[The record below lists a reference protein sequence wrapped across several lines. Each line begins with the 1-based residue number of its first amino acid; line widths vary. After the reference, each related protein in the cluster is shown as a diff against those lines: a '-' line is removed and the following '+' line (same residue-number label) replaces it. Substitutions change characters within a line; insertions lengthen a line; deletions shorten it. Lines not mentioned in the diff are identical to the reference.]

1 MAASFG
7 IEYPL
12 QRDGNSQA
20 QRNIEARNPAT
31 APLEGRNVLEL
42 LYFWSRYA
50 KVVIYHGE
58 NKSERDW
65 SPFFE
70 RSVPFKLAEI
80 YHFDPEQWWTT
91 YQTFRSKV
99 NAADGLELVLG
110 HLFGAF
116 ERHQNWLSVL
126 EFDVS
131 AVGQTIKSLTSTNL
145 NVILPEFIGMFNTLK
160 NKHDV
165 AVRQNVG
172 IFTDAEAN
180 RIWQLQAEEITGT
193 DASLASKIGNRITLL
208 PHILPRLDRFA
219 EILYKAQIAMK
230 AAYPA
235 ANDDAGM
242 EKLIANDGE
251 HEPLVGLM
259 LAFLRIFRE
268 VQHDLNRITQ
278 RHLDF
283 FYRDVLQLAEKAAN
297 PDLAHLIFEL
307 ARHVPT
313 YKMASE
319 TAIKDGKDN
328 NKAEIIFQTSDELI
342 VNRAAV
348 ADLRTLFTAQ
358 LPVADVLTTCPP
370 EIISP
375 AGELAKP
382 LVLTGAQSNFAP
394 FGSRTEMPGRLGFV
408 LSSPVFRMAEG
419 TRDVEVDLH
428 FSAPLDAGIN
438 YPPFFRLQ
446 ITTKDKWLDVDS
458 PQVFIAAP
466 GTPHILRI
474 KFQLPAEFKPIAPLP
489 DPKLNPF
496 GSENPLLKVLFD
508 VSQPTFGDFYIQ
520 LSQKNLIEITARV
533 IVNGVRNQLVLKN
546 DESNLD
552 AKKPFQPFG
561 TAAKYR
567 FYVSHPDFAGKTL
580 HALKYHMVLDDKAKN
595 IELNRIYD
603 IFYGGTLFNRT
614 GVLLSSRQTDSDL
627 SEAVP
632 FLNPSIQ
639 LFALNN
645 NDTQIEIDPLLAGS
659 SIAFGDSG
667 GYIAMRVNGDAFLHD
682 QYPSVLLMQSHSAR
696 VYPGTR
702 LPDAYYR
709 QRFASYDLVKGSNI
723 PPPHT
728 ITSALFQS
736 LYDVAFPQ
744 EPPYNPV
751 VQSFVVEYHASETL
765 AGFIQLLPFEDA
777 SEAVTIGAII
787 PSTET
792 MSRLVPVIQKEGH
805 LYIGLKDA
813 PVNGN
818 VALLFQF
825 SEYTGDADLKMPEM
839 EWSVLTTGHRW
850 KVLKRDIDFSDDT
863 GKFVQSGVIRFEL
876 PENASLEHTILPAG
890 MVWLRAT
897 IANRAAAFDRL
908 LGVHA
913 QAVKAIFA
921 PSLENDLSRLDQG
934 LAAGSLK
941 KFVQETASISKLG
954 QPYPSFGGRNRESE
968 DAYYRRIS
976 ERLRHKG
983 RAINLWDYEM
993 LVLEAFPQIY
1003 KVKCLNHTLGLRGMS
1018 QDFEYLNGHVTLV
1031 VVPDVRQ
1038 LAKEQRETP
1047 KANQNL
1053 LQDIRTFLQERVSP
1067 FAQFQVL
1074 NPRYEFIH
1082 TKFSV
1087 RFFPGK
1093 DDAYYQQTLE
1103 TELKDFLSPWRSDPP
1118 AEIQFGG
1125 EVYRSSLIRFIE
1137 LREYVDYVTD
1147 FEMLTGPSGNVNR
1160 ITAQTA
1166 RSVLAAGVATIQ
1178 VIGN

>member
-20 QRNIEARNPAT
+20 QRSIEARNPAT

-50 KVVIYHGE
+50 KVIIYHDE
-58 NKSERDW
+58 NKTKRDW

-91 YQTFRSKV
+91 YQAFRNKV

-110 HLFGAF
+110 HLFRAF
-116 ERHQNWLSVL
+116 ERHQNWLTVL
-126 EFDVS
+126 EFDAS
-131 AVGQTIKSLTSTNL
+131 AVGRTIKSLTSTNL

-165 AVRQNVG
+165 VVRQNVG

-180 RIWQLQAEEITGT
+180 RVWQLQADEITGT
-193 DASLASKIGNRITLL
+193 DANLASKIGNRITLL
-208 PHILPRLDRFA
+208 PYILPRLDRFA
-219 EILYKAQIAMK
+219 EILYKAQVAIRAT
-230 AAYPA
+230 YPG
-235 ANDDAGM
+235 ANDHNGM

-259 LAFLRIFRE
+259 LAFLRIFRA
-268 VQHDLNRITQ
+268 VQNDLNRITQ

-297 PDLAHLIFEL
+297 PDLAHLIFEI
-307 ARHVPT
+307 ARHVPIHKVSGGT
-313 YKMASE
+313 
-319 TAIKDGKDN
+319 TIKDGKDN

-342 VNRAAV
+342 VNRATV
-348 ADLRTLFTAQ
+348 ADLRTLFVAQPPTA
-358 LPVADVLTTCPP
+358 AVLTACPP
-370 EIISP
+370 EIIIP

-382 LVLTGAQSNFAP
+382 LVLAGANSNFAP
-394 FGSRTEMPGRLGFV
+394 FGSRTETPGRMGFV

-419 TRDVEVDLH
+419 TRNVEVDLH
-428 FSAPLDAGIN
+428 FEAPLDDGII
-438 YPPFFRLQ
+438 YLPFFGLQ
-446 ITTKDKWLDVDS
+446 ITTKDKWLDINNH
-458 PQVFIAAP
+458 QVFIA
-466 GTPHILRI
+466 TPHILRI
-474 KFQLPAEFKPIAPLP
+474 KFQLPAEFKPIEPLA
-489 DPKLNPF
+489 DPKLNPY

-508 VSQPTFGDFYIQ
+508 VSQPAFGSFYSQ
-520 LSQKNLIEITARV
+520 FSQKNLIKINAHV
-533 IVNGVRNQLVLKN
+533 IVNGIRNQLVLKN
-546 DESNLD
+546 DESVLD

-567 FYVSHPDFAGKTL
+567 FYTSHPDFAGKTL
-580 HALKYHMVLDDKAKN
+580 TVVKYHIVLDGKSRRS
-595 IELNRIYD
+595 ELNRIYK
-603 IFYGGTLFNRT
+603 IFYSNAFFDRT
-614 GVLLSSRQTDSDL
+614 GVRLSSRRVHEDL
-627 SEAVP
+627 SDMAP
-632 FLNPSIQ
+632 PLSANFQ
-639 LFALNN
+639 LFPA
-645 NDTQIEIDPLLAGS
+645 NDENTQIDIDPLQGAIVS
-659 SIAFGDSG
+659 FDPSG
-667 GYIAMRVNGDAFLHD
+667 GFLALGVNGDAFLHD
-682 QYPSVLLMQSHSAR
+682 QYPSVLNVQSQAAM
-696 VYPGTR
+696 VYYATKMANAHYS
-702 LPDAYYR
+702 LKIDANVV
-709 QRFASYDLVKGSNI
+709 VKGEDI
-723 PPPHT
+723 PFLESPPF
-728 ITSALFQS
+728 ADFRNK
-736 LYDVAFPQ
+736 YNVAFPE

-751 VQSFVVEYHASETL
+751 FQSFVVEYHASETL

-825 SEYTGDADLKMPEM
+825 SEYTGDADLEMPEM

-863 GKFVQSGVIRFEL
+863 GRFVQSGVIRFEL
-876 PENASLEHTILPAG
+876 PENASLEQTILPAG
-890 MVWLRAT
+890 LVWLRAT

-908 LGVHA
+908 LGVYA
-913 QAVKAIFA
+913 QAVKAIFV

-941 KFVQETASISKLG
+941 KFVQETASISKVG

-968 DAYYRRIS
+968 EAYYRRIS

-1031 VVPDVRQ
+1031 VVPDVRK
-1038 LAKEQRETP
+1038 LTKEQRETP

-1053 LQDIRTFLQERVSP
+1053 LQDIQTFLQERVSP
-1067 FAQFQVL
+1067 FVQFQVL

-1082 TKFSV
+1082 TKFKV
-1087 RFFPGK
+1087 RFFSGK
-1093 DDAYYQQTLE
+1093 DDAYYLQTLA

-1125 EVYRSSLIRFIE
+1125 EVYRSSLVRFIE
-1137 LREYVDYVTD
+1137 LRDYVDYVTD

-1166 RSVLAAGVATIQ
+1166 RSVLAAGGAIIEP
-1178 VIGN
+1178 IGN